1 MTENKTLQ
9 EFIDEK
15 KQNFCNYLLQRFPK
29 SEKIKSDVALYKS
42 VNAVDFMVYIKEN
55 IQIYETDLSK
65 FVDTKFSE
73 YFVRVP
79 ISSGNGNQLIQNS
92 EAVLNSNEE
101 KLDKETHEKLVRY
114 LQMFID
120 FCRS

>member
-29 SEKIKSDVALYKS
+29 S
-42 VNAVDFMVYIKEN
+42 VNTIDFMVYIKEN
-55 IQIYETDLSK
+55 IRIFETDLPK
-65 FVDTKFSE
+65 FVDNKFSE
-73 YFVRVP
+73 YFVEE
-79 ISSGNGNQLIQNS
+79 G
-92 EAVLNSNEE
+92 E

-120 FCRS
+120 FCRN